1 MPLEYAA
8 LPRRGAAFL
17 IDGLLLAPAALIAS
31 QSEPLA
37 GAAAALWW
45 TAFEAS
51 PWQASPGKR
60 WLGMRTIQA
69 EGRRV
74 GFVRALARSALK
86 ALPLAAVP
94 VWPWAAA
101 AAGAVAAALMLV
113 DRRRRSY
120 PDLLA
125 GTAVIVP
132 PKGEGRANAG
142 A

>member
-8 LPRRGAAFL
+8 LPKRWAAFL
-17 IDGLLLAPAALIAS
+17 IDGFLLAPAALLAA
-31 QSEPLA
+31 QSPELA
-37 GAAAALWW
+37 GAAAVLWW

-60 WLGMRTIQA
+60 VLGLRTIQA

-74 GFVRALARSALK
+74 GFGRAFGRSTLK
-86 ALPLAAVP
+86 ALPLAVVP

-101 AAGAVAAALMLV
+101 AMGAAASVLMIA

-132 PKGEGRANAG
+132 PRAEDKANE
-142 A
+142 

>member
-17 IDGLLLAPAALIAS
+17 IDAVLLVPAALLAS
-31 QSEPLA
+31 QSPWLA
-37 GAAAALWW
+37 GAAAVLWW

-60 WLGMRTIQA
+60 LLGMRTIEA
-69 EGRRV
+69 DGRKV
-74 GFVRALARSALK
+74 GFGRALGRSVLK

-101 AAGAVAAALMLV
+101 AVGAAAAVLILV

-120 PDLLA
+120 PDLLVR
-125 GTAVIVP
+125 TAVIVP
-132 PKGEGRANAG
+132 PKDVGKVNE
-142 A
+142 

>member
-17 IDGLLLAPAALIAS
+17 IDAVLLAPAALIAS
-31 QSEPLA
+31 QSVPMA
-37 GAAAALWW
+37 GAAAVLWW

-86 ALPLAAVP
+86 VLALAAVP
-94 VWPWAAA
+94 VWPWMAAAVGAAA
-101 AAGAVAAALMLV
+101 AVLIV
-113 DRRRRSY
+113 IDRRRRSY
-120 PDLLA
+120 PDLIA

-132 PKGEGRANAG
+132 PKGADRANAG

>member
-8 LPRRGAAFL
+8 LPKRGAAFL
-17 IDGLLLAPAALIAS
+17 IDALLLAPAALIAS
-31 QSEPLA
+31 QSAPLA

-45 TAFEAS
+45 AAFEAS

-60 WLGMRTIQA
+60 ALGMRTIQA

-74 GFVRALARSALK
+74 GFGRALARSALK
-86 ALPLAAVP
+86 ALPLAFIP
-94 VWPWAAA
+94 ISPWAAA
-101 AAGAVAAALMLV
+101 AVGLVAAALVLI

-132 PKGEGRANAG
+132 PTSKDKANA
-142 A
+142 

>member
-17 IDGLLLAPAALIAS
+17 IDAVLLAPAALLAS
-31 QSEPLA
+31 QSPVLA
-37 GAAAALWW
+37 GAAAVLWW

-60 WLGMRTIQA
+60 LLGMRTIEA
-69 EGRRV
+69 DGRRV
-74 GFVRALARSALK
+74 GFGRALGRSALK

-101 AAGAVAAALMLV
+101 AVGAAAAVLILV
-113 DRRRRSY
+113 DGRRRSY
-120 PDLLA
+120 PDLLVR
-125 GTAVIVP
+125 TAVIVP
-132 PKGEGRANAG
+132 PKDEGKVNG
-142 A
+142 

>member
-17 IDGLLLAPAALIAS
+17 IDAVLLVPAALLAS
-31 QSEPLA
+31 QSPVLA
-37 GAAAALWW
+37 GSAAVLWW
-45 TAFEAS
+45 AAFEAS

-69 EGRRV
+69 EGRKV
-74 GFVRALARSALK
+74 GFGRSLGRSALK

-94 VWPWAAA
+94 VWPWMAAA
-101 AAGAVAAALMLV
+101 VGAVAAVLILV

-120 PDLLA
+120 PDLVA

-132 PKGEGRANAG
+132 PKDEDKVNV
-142 A
+142 

>member
-17 IDGLLLAPAALIAS
+17 IDALLLAPAALIAS
-31 QSEPLA
+31 QSVPLA
-37 GAAAALWW
+37 GAAAILWW

-60 WLGMRTIQA
+60 LFGMRTIQS

-74 GFVRALARSALK
+74 GFGRALARSALK
-86 ALPLAAVP
+86 AIPLAFVP

-113 DRRRRSY
+113 DRRQRSY

-132 PKGEGRANAG
+132 PKGQDKANAG

>member
-17 IDGLLLAPAALIAS
+17 IDAVLLAPAALLAS
-31 QSEPLA
+31 QSPVLA

-60 WLGMRTIQA
+60 LLGMRTIEA
-69 EGRRV
+69 DGRRV
-74 GFVRALARSALK
+74 GFGRALGRSALK

-94 VWPWAAA
+94 VWPWVAA
-101 AAGAVAAALMLV
+101 AAGAAAVVMMAV

-120 PDLLA
+120 PDLLVR
-125 GTAVIVP
+125 TAVIVP
-132 PKGEGRANAG
+132 PQGEGRVNI
-142 A
+142 